1 MDDIKVDEWIRTFWC
16 RSGGEDFTGWRIIA
30 AGASPEVIAAA
41 GECLEWNPVLQVH
54 ASYGYPAT
62 GRNQVGSCCVDSDLK
77 HLIGSV
83 RNVLEWNAAAAAGE
97 RDFFGGTIE
106 PRPPVRLFGGLR
118 EWKEGFDAGMEG
130 AILTGWEQPMFR
142 EGHAQAQ
149 AAHAEKGE
157 TAAKAGMGRFFLPGA
172 AGKVAKALGKPLK
185 RRPRQPVAADAV
197 AIASGRGIIEASS
210 VVNWDFIIID
220 DRKYESS
227 DPDSPLY
234 ILKRPEDLTLG
245 VGGGWPSKECALA
258 AAGRWLNSSTAWKNC
273 TESRPDF
280 GEVKVDVWEKPG
292 KNGGA
297 VDPEECVLLAL
308 KHDRRLCCSM
318 AGRTL

>member
-62 GRNQVGSCCVDSDLK
+62 GRNQVGSCCV
-77 HLIGSV
+77 
-83 RNVLEWNAAAAAGE
+83 
-97 RDFFGGTIE
+97 
-106 PRPPVRLFGGLR
+106 
-118 EWKEGFDAGMEG
+118 
-130 AILTGWEQPMFR
+130 
-142 EGHAQAQ
+142 
-149 AAHAEKGE
+149 
-157 TAAKAGMGRFFLPGA
+157 
-172 AGKVAKALGKPLK
+172 
-185 RRPRQPVAADAV
+185 
-197 AIASGRGIIEASS
+197 
-210 VVNWDFIIID
+210 
-220 DRKYESS
+220 
-227 DPDSPLY
+227 
-234 ILKRPEDLTLG
+234 
-245 VGGGWPSKECALA
+245 ECALA